1 MHDGNVPFTCL
12 QETSLKWSCKS
23 AFAEV
28 KIHKT
33 LVKLLSFFSLNLA
46 LCMAAAAFQDSCVS
60 VSLFAH
66 LWLLPPDLWM
76 CSPWNVLHCEC
87 ACEFACAWNTRLLL
101 YVELLIPFS
110 VDIYHVKQIVTT
122 EALRCKQPFI
132 DASCYCWGGM
142 HQILWPEYMLCL
154 KAHDV
159 HKKICQ
165 VSRMRQNVPRLL
177 LKCSWSWRNVV
188 KTETWNSM

>member
-60 VSLFAH
+60 VPVCTSLA
-66 LWLLPPDLWM
+66 LTTR
-76 CSPWNVLHCEC
+76 SVNVQPLK
-87 ACEFACAWNTRLLL
+87 R
-101 YVELLIPFS
+101 I
-110 VDIYHVKQIVTT
+110 
-122 EALRCKQPFI
+122 AL
-132 DASCYCWGGM
+132 
-142 HQILWPEYMLCL
+142 
-154 KAHDV
+154 
-159 HKKICQ
+159 
-165 VSRMRQNVPRLL
+165 
-177 LKCSWSWRNVV
+177 
-188 KTETWNSM
+188 